1 MSDQR
6 RKKITI
12 IIVVL
17 AVLLAISAAALV
29 GTLVV
34 RYVSQREAASVEVPG
49 NIITPDG
56 ENSSDADKEPADGTT
71 DPSGSTNEVDPS
83 VTDTPDP
90 SSSAD
95 DEKTTSETE
104 TVSKPNV
111 SETTEASSVSVTKAS
126 AISLH
131 SKQPEENKPFQVTNM
146 FPGDVE
152 TKYYRIKVS
161 YKGDIIVRYHADIR
175 PGYEKL
181 SEVLKVKIRLPETD
195 ETLYDGLMRDMPESL
210 NHALYTTEK
219 TQSELYYEITA
230 YLDTSVDNE
239 YQDKELIADFRWW
252 VQETEHLDSP
262 QTGDNSHIFLWVILM
277 ISSFFCMVILL
288 AKRRKETSDEF

>member
-1 MSDQR
+1 MSDQK

-56 ENSSDADKEPADGTT
+56 EDSSDADKEPADGTT

-95 DEKTTSETE
+95 DEKTTSET
-104 TVSKPNV
+104 VSKPNV
-111 SETTEASSVSVTKAS
+111 SETTETSSVSVTKAS

-181 SEVLKVKIRLPETD
+181 SEVLKVRIRLPETD
-195 ETLYDGLMRDMPESL
+195 EALYDGLMRDMPDSL
-210 NHALYTTEK
+210 NHALYTNES

-230 YLDTSVDNE
+230 YLDASVGNE

-252 VQETEHLDSP
+252 VQEIEHLDSP